1 MGYRLAA
8 ADPAAGT
15 FSLSGAVSNPP
26 HGAVPAPSAALAVP
40 EAGRAGPPKE
50 PPSFVGRGAAIGA
63 GRGPPPAATSLSSD
77 GRLPAGMR

>member
-1 MGYRLAA
+1 VGYRLAA
-8 ADPAAGT
+8 ADPAVGT

-63 GRGPPPAATSLSSD
+63 GRLPPPPPSPQT
-77 GRLPAGMR
+77 GGCRLG